1 MQKYILEIIVFIC
14 GAAVMILE
22 LVGSRI
28 MAPYLG
34 TSIVVW
40 TSLIGII
47 LGFLSLG
54 YWYGGK
60 VADQGPSYKM
70 FSIVIFSGAVFIG
83 LIVFAQSMV
92 LNFIHNGIA
101 NIYLGTIIAT
111 LILFAIPS
119 ALLGMVSPYAV
130 RLKMKDVAS
139 SGRTVGNLYAVS
151 TIGSIA
157 GTFATGFLLIPFFGS
172 TKIIFF
178 LSIGLILTSILAYGK
193 NLLKTKISVI
203 LFLFL
208 CFFISSSSNKLNAK
222 QGLIDVDTQY
232 SRVWIYKSIDQK
244 TQRPILNLTTNPL
257 GKQSGMFLDI
267 DDDLVFDYTK
277 YYRLAKHFQ
286 PNIKHSLM
294 IGGAAYSYP
303 KDYLKKY
310 SDAKIDV
317 VEIDPKL
324 TKLAKKY
331 FNLQNNLRLT
341 IYHEDGRI
349 FLNKTKNKYDV
360 IFMDAFTS
368 HLSIPYQ
375 LTTREAA
382 QKMHDALN
390 QDGVVLVNI
399 ISAIEGVKGKF
410 LRAEL
415 ATYKSVFPQVYL
427 IPVRNNDDGLKVQ
440 NIMLVALKSDVKPS
454 FVSDN
459 EELNSYL
466 QHLWTKEIDLDVP
479 ILTDD
484 YAPVDYY
491 TMKMM

>member
-14 GAAVMILE
+14 GAAIMILE

-60 VADQGPSYKM
+60 AADQNPSYKI
-70 FSIVIFSGAVFIG
+70 FSFVIFVGAIFVG
-83 LIVFAQSMV
+83 LIVFVQSMV
-92 LNFIHNGIA
+92 LNFIQNGID
-101 NIYLGTIIAT
+101 NIYFGAIIAT
-111 LILFAIPS
+111 ITLFAIPS
-119 ALLGMVSPYAV
+119 TLLGMVSPYAV
-130 RLKMKDVAS
+130 RLKMKDVAT
-139 SGRTVGNLYAVS
+139 SGKTVGNLYAIS

-157 GTFATGFLLIPFFGS
+157 GTFAVGFLLIPFLGS

-178 LSIGLILTSILAYGK
+178 LSIGLIFTSILACARYF
-193 NLLKTKISVI
+193 LKTKIVSI
-203 LFLFL
+203 IFLLL
-208 CFFISSSSNKLNAK
+208 CFFVSVSLYKMNAE
-222 QGLIDVDTQY
+222 QGFIDIDTRY
-232 SRVWIYKSIDQK
+232 NRVWIYKSIDQK
-244 TQRPILNLTTNPL
+244 TQRPILNLTTDPL
-257 GKQSGMFLDI
+257 GKQSGMFLDN
-267 DDDLVFDYTK
+267 DDDLVFEYTK
-277 YYRLAKHFQ
+277 YYRLAKHFK
-286 PNIKHSLM
+286 PDLKYSLM

-317 VEIDPKL
+317 VEIDKKL
-324 TKLAKKY
+324 TELAKQY
-331 FNLQNNLRLT
+331 FNLKDDPRLT
-341 IYHEDGRI
+341 IYHEDGRT
-349 FLNKTKNKYDV
+349 FLNKTENKYGA
-360 IFMDAFTS
+360 ILMDAFTS

-375 LTTREAA
+375 LTTKEAV
-382 QKMHDALN
+382 QKMHGILD
-390 QDGVVLVNI
+390 DTGVVLVNI
-399 ISAIEGVKGKF
+399 ISAIEGENGKF
-410 LRAEL
+410 LRAEY

-427 IPVRNNDDGLKVQ
+427 IPVRDNSNGLETQ
-440 NIMLVALKSDVKPS
+440 NIMLVALKSDVKPL
-454 FVSDN
+454 FISDDQ
-459 EELNSYL
+459 ELNNYL
-466 QHLWTKEIDLDVP
+466 EHLWDKEIDLDVP